1 MMKKYL
7 LAGLSVLALSACSQV
22 RSPDLCSMLGW
33 CNMGGDVKYI
43 DVKTQEKIVYN
54 DVAASAYQPCQGDR
68 NYQVYQTEQ
77 AYQLPKRGERYENAN
92 YVITPEVYSILASRV
107 AGKVLDDMPAILVNN
122 PDAKI
127 YLAETSQIDRYLPDS
142 ADAAGHAARE
152 ILVGSNRLNLVSSPS
167 EADYILESSITN
179 SNTPEVPVISYEMRL
194 FEQSTGNMLNSWMDT
209 VRQVQNDD
217 GSWW

>member
-1 MMKKYL
+1 MKKCL
-7 LAGLSVLALSACSQV
+7 IAGISILALSACSEV
-22 RSPDLCSMLGW
+22 RSPDLCSMVGW
-33 CNMGGDVKYI
+33 CNMGGKVEYI
-43 DVKTQEKIVYN
+43 DVRTQEKIVYN
-54 DVAASAYQPCQGDR
+54 DVQAYQPCPNEQT
-68 NYQVYQTEQ
+68 YQVYQTNQ

-92 YVITPEVYSILASRV
+92 YVITPEVYSVLASRV
-107 AGKVLDDMPAILVNN
+107 AGKVLDDMPAILANN
-122 PDAKI
+122 PNAPV

-142 ADAAGHAARE
+142 ADAAGRAARE
-152 ILVGSNRLNLVSSPS
+152 ILVGSNRLNLVSNPS

-179 SNTPEVPVISYEMRL
+179 SNTPEMPVISYEMRL